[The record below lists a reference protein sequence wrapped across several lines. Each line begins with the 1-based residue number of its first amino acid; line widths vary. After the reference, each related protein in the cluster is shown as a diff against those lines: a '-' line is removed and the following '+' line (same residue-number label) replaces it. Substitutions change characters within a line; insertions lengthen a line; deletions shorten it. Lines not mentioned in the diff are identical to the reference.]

1 MADPIRL
8 PAGQLAALEVAY
20 STPPRAY
27 HSFAHV
33 QEVLWHYGEVDA
45 GPGWR
50 KPVEAW
56 LAVLYHDAIY
66 VPGRRDNERHSAS
79 LALEHIQQWLPDAG
93 LNGARVAELIELTAR
108 HGSISA
114 GDLGTGPGAR
124 DAMHFLDC
132 DMAILGACADTFDAY
147 DRGIAAE
154 YEGVLP
160 SVVFRFNRRR
170 FLKSLLR
177 RDRIFLSEYFH
188 ERYDAIARENIERA
202 LGSG

>member
-8 PAGQLAALEVAY
+8 PAGQLAALQVAY

-33 QEVLWHYGEVDA
+33 QDVLRHYGEVDA

-50 KPVEAW
+50 QPAEPWV
-56 LAVLYHDAIY
+56 AVLYHDAIY
-66 VPGRRDNERHSAS
+66 MPGRRDNEKRSAD

-108 HGSISA
+108 HGSVSA
-114 GDLGTGPGAR
+114 GDLGTGPGAL

-132 DMAILGACADTFDAY
+132 DMAILGASADTFGAY

-154 YEGVLP
+154 YAGVLP
-160 SVVFRFNRRR
+160 AVVFRFNRRR
-170 FLKSLLR
+170 FLKSLLE

-188 ERYDAIARENIERA
+188 ERYDASARENIERA